1 MTREEAFEQLES
13 IVGRYILRED
23 NESRFVDIAEWRA
36 ILSALKGETNTTN
49 LTADDWSSD
58 EIKVLKFMVRCAYNM
73 IDCVNADCL
82 GDLNDFD
89 RNSMYDLCCKLGIE
103 DVV

>member
-1 MTREEAFEQLES
+1 MTREEAYDKLEAV
-13 IVGRYILRED
+13 VGQYILRED
-23 NESRFVDIAEWRA
+23 GPISINEWRD

-49 LTADDWSSD
+49 LSVDDWSSA

-73 IDCVNADCL
+73 IDCVDDCN
-82 GDLNDFD
+82 GYLNDFD
-89 RNSMYDLCCKLGIE
+89 RNAMYNLCCKLGIE

>member
-1 MTREEAFEQLES
+1 MTREEAYARLEET
-13 IVGRYILRED
+13 IGQYILH
-23 NESRFVDIAEWRA
+23 VDDPIMTITDWRQ

-49 LTADDWSSD
+49 LTVDDWSSD

-73 IDCVNADCL
+73 IECVNTDCL

>member
-1 MTREEAFEQLES
+1 MTREEAYARLEET
-13 IVGRYILRED
+13 IGQYILH
-23 NESRFVDIAEWRA
+23 VDDPIMTITDWRQ

-49 LTADDWSSD
+49 LSVDDWSSD

-73 IDCVNADCL
+73 FDCIDDCNGYL
-82 GDLNDFD
+82 GDFERNDI
-89 RNSMYDLCCKLGIE
+89 YHLCCKLGIE